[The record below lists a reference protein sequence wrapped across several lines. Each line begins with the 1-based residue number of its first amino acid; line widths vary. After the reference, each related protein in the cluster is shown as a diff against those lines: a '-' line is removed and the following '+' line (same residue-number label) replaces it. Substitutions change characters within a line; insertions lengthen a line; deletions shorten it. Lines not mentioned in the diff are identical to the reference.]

1 MRRLIGRL
9 RAWVLRRWRLA
20 WPAGAPVGH
29 ASSSDLAQARS
40 WRSLDTGND
49 RDLWHEALEAHAFLR
64 DLEPGE
70 RERLVALAG
79 QFLQDKTVSGAH
91 DFILEHRMLA
101 SIALQ
106 ACLPVLELGLD
117 WYRGWRGI
125 VIYPGPFKV
134 VREDIDEFGIA
145 HVWEEELAGEAW
157 PGGPVILSWQD
168 AENGEAGYNVV
179 IHEFAHKLA
188 MVDGGDSGVPAAPP
202 GVSHEAWQVAIERS
216 FARVENAVRCGR
228 PLPIDD
234 YAASNPGE
242 FFAVMSEQFF
252 TGPAVLSRHLPDLYE
267 ALVHFY
273 RQDPLA
279 RALRATHRERGST

>member
-1 MRRLIGRL
+1 MRALIARL
-9 RAWVLRRWRLA
+9 RAGARALARRVSMADSGPMRSPTDDA
-20 WPAGAPVGH
+20 WADRPHP
-29 ASSSDLAQARS
+29 
-40 WRSLDTGND
+40 SLDT
-49 RDLWHEALEAHAFLR
+49 DLTLWNECLEAHAFLR
-64 DLEPGE
+64 DLDTEA
-70 RERLVALAG
+70 RTRLVALAR
-79 QFLQDKTVSGAH
+79 QFLRDKAVSSAH
-91 DFILEHRMLA
+91 DLVLEPRMLA

-106 ACLPVLELGLD
+106 ACLPILELGLD
-117 WYRGWRGI
+117 RYQDWRGV

-134 VREDIDEFGIA
+134 VREDIDEFGVT

-168 AENGEAGYNVV
+168 AENAEAGYNVV

-188 MVDGGDSGVPAAPP
+188 MHDGSDSGIPAAPP
-202 GVSHEAWQVAIERS
+202 GMSGQAWQIAIERS
-216 FARVENAVRCGR
+216 FVRVESAVRCAR

-252 TGPAVLSRHLPDLYE
+252 TGPAVLSRHLPELYS

-273 RQDPLA
+273 RQDPLE
-279 RALRATHRERGST
+279 RVLRARQRNAGLT